1 MAVWNGRFKKSLDE
15 EALKFSSSIELDS
28 RMYNEDIDGSIAHVK
43 MLAKQKIISVAE
55 SKKIIKALEEIR
67 KEIAGGAYVIDWTK
81 EDIHSAIEER
91 LVQKIGDVGKR
102 LHTARSRND
111 QVALDERLF
120 LKKEINLTIKLISDL
135 QKSLLKKAEKY
146 KSVVVPGYTHLQRAQ
161 PILFAHHLIAYIEML
176 ERDKERLKDCLKRSD
191 KSPLGAA
198 AFAGTSLPIDRN
210 YTAELLG
217 FSGIVDNSIDAV
229 SSRDL
234 IIEFI
239 SATSIIMMNLSRL
252 SEEFILWSS
261 SEFSFAQTDDAYAT
275 GSSLMPQKKNPDF
288 AELIRGKSG
297 RVFGAL
303 TGILTLMKG
312 LPLAYNRDMQED
324 KYHLITALDT
334 TKDCLKIAANMID
347 HTEFNADRFEEELT
361 GDLSLAT
368 DLLDYLVRKNVP
380 FREAHHLVGKI
391 VALCVERGIK
401 LNQLEL
407 SEYKKFSSAFE
418 KDLYSLLHPM
428 SSIKRKISA
437 GGASPKEVSKAL
449 RKWKRRL
456 SFG

>member
-1 MAVWNGRFKKSLDE
+1 MTVWNGRFKKKLDD
-15 EALKFSSSIELDS
+15 EALKFSSSIDLDS

-43 MLAKQKIISVAE
+43 MLSRQKIISVVE
-55 SKKIIKALEEIR
+55 SKKIVKALEEIR
-67 KEIAGGAYVIDWTK
+67 NEISNGEYQIDWTK

-111 QVALDERLF
+111 QIALDERLF
-120 LKKEINLTIKLISDL
+120 LKKEINMLIKLIVGL

-146 KSVVVPGYTHLQRAQ
+146 KTTVIPGYTHLQRAQ

-198 AFAGTSLPIDRN
+198 AFAGTSLPIDRS
-210 YTAELLG
+210 YAAKLLG
-217 FSGIVDNSIDAV
+217 FGGIVENSIDAV
-229 SSRDL
+229 SSRDF
-234 IIEFI
+234 IVEFI
-239 SATSIIMMNLSRL
+239 SAMSIIMMNLSRL

-261 SEFSFAQTDDAYAT
+261 SEFAFAQIDDTYAT

-297 RVFGAL
+297 RVIGAL

-324 KYHLITALDT
+324 KYHLISALDT
-334 TKDCLKIAANMID
+334 TKDSLKIAASMLD
-347 HTEFNADRFEEELT
+347 HTEFKTDRFEEELT

-380 FREAHHLVGKI
+380 FREAHHMVGKI
-391 VALCVERGIK
+391 VARCVEKGIK

-407 SEYKKFSSAFE
+407 SEYKKFSPAFE
-418 KDLYSLLHPM
+418 KDLYPLLSPLN
-428 SSIKRKISA
+428 SIKKKISE
-437 GGASPKEVSKAL
+437 GSTSPQEVNKAL
-449 RKWKRRL
+449 RKWKRKL
-456 SFG
+456 ASE

>member
-1 MAVWNGRFKKSLDE
+1 MTVWNGRFKKKLDD
-15 EALKFSSSIELDS
+15 EALKFSSSIDLDS

-43 MLAKQKIISVAE
+43 MLSRQKIITAVE
-55 SKKIIKALEEIR
+55 SKKIVKALEEIR
-67 KEIAGGAYVIDWTK
+67 NEISNGKYQIDWTK

-120 LKKEINLTIKLISDL
+120 LKKEINLLINLIVGL

-146 KSVVVPGYTHLQRAQ
+146 KTTVIPGYTHLQRAQ
-161 PILFAHHLIAYIEML
+161 PILFDHHLIAYIEML

-198 AFAGTSLPIDRN
+198 AFAGTSLPIDRS
-210 YTAELLG
+210 YAAKLLG
-217 FSGIVDNSIDAV
+217 FGGIVENSIDAV
-229 SSRDL
+229 SSRDF
-234 IIEFI
+234 IVEFI
-239 SATSIIMMNLSRL
+239 SAMSIIMMNLSRL

-261 SEFSFAQTDDAYAT
+261 SEFAFAQIDDTYAT

-297 RVFGAL
+297 RVIAAL

-324 KYHLITALDT
+324 KYHLISALDT
-334 TKDCLKIAANMID
+334 TKDSLKIAASMIN
-347 HTEFNADRFEEELT
+347 HTEFKTDRFEEELT

-380 FREAHHLVGKI
+380 FREAHHMVGKI
-391 VALCVERGIK
+391 VAHCVEKGIK

-407 SEYKKFSSAFE
+407 SEYKKFSPAFE
-418 KDLYSLLHPM
+418 KDLYLLLSPLN
-428 SSIKRKISA
+428 SIKKKISE
-437 GGASPKEVSKAL
+437 GSTSPEEVNKAL
-449 RKWKRRL
+449 RKWKRKL
-456 SFG
+456 ASE